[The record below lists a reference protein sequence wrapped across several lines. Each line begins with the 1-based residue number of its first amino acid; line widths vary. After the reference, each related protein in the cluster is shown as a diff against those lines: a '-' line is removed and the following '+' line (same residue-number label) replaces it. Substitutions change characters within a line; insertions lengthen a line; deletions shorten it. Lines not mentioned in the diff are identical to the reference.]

1 MDILIT
7 VCKETAADAMESFI
21 HTFSF
26 VPDDR
31 LTWTPTPTAKSAM
44 RIAAHTAVYAGLFA
58 TMITNRKLPTPEEV
72 PDFRAKADAA
82 EEALTSRVEM
92 ERVFRKNTEN
102 VLTALDSLTPDETR
116 ATLDFGHGITV
127 PMTFLL
133 WLPSNHVLGH
143 EGQIDF
149 LQTCWDDQE
158 IHFQG

>member
-1 MDILIT
+1 MD
-7 VCKETAADAMESFI
+7 SFI

-31 LTWTPTPTAKSAM
+31 LTWTPSPTAKSAI

-58 TMITNRKLPTPEEV
+58 DMINNRRLPTPEEV
-72 PDFRAKADAA
+72 PGFRAGADAA

-102 VLTALDSLTPDETR
+102 VLTALDSLIPDETK

-133 WLPSNHVLGH
+133 WLPCKHALGH

-149 LQTCWDDQE
+149 LQTCWDDQVV
-158 IHFQG
+158 HF